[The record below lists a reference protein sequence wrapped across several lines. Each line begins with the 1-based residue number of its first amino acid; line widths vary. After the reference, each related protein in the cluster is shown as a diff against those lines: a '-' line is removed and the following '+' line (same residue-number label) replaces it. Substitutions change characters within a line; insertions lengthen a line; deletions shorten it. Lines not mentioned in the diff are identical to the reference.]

1 MNFDSKLFLAKVN
14 DILRLSADRNC
25 PKFSGFLSL
34 DEQSEIMPLV
44 LAGKVVLF
52 GGYNDA
58 ERKMLGALP
67 DYVTDKE
74 KAFPIVAVRFIYPKE
89 YKLTHRDVLGSL
101 MALGIKR
108 ESVGDI
114 CFEKGIATAFVTEEM
129 GNYIASQVSKIG
141 RVGVK
146 TEVLPFFSAAQNFT
160 APATKTITFTVSS
173 PRIDAVLSALT
184 GCSRSKAE
192 QYIKDG
198 LVFVNS
204 VAVTKSTKTISAND
218 KITLRGTGKFL
229 ITEGGN
235 YSKKGRE
242 IITAEKYI

>member
-1 MNFDSKLFLAKVN
+1 
-14 DILRLSADRNC
+14 
-25 PKFSGFLSL
+25 
-34 DEQSEIMPLV
+34 MPLV
-44 LAGKVVLF
+44 LSGKATLF
-52 GGYNDA
+52 GGYTDA

-67 DYVTDKE
+67 DYVADTE

-89 YKLTHRDVLGSL
+89 YNLTHRDVLGSL

-114 CFEKGIATAFVTEEM
+114 CFEKGVATAFVTEEM
-129 GNYIASQVSKIG
+129 GDYIATQVAKIG

-146 TEVLPFFSAAQNFT
+146 TEVLPFYDAVKNFV
-160 APATKTITFTVSS
+160 APVTQSVTFTVSS

-184 GCSRSKAE
+184 GCSRTKAE
-192 QYIKDG
+192 QFIKDG

-204 VAVTKSTKTISAND
+204 CVVSKPTKLISVND

-229 ITEGGN
+229 ITGSGN

>member
-1 MNFDSKLFLAKVN
+1 MNLNSKLLLAKAN
-14 DILRLSADRNC
+14 DIIRLSVERNC

-34 DEQSEIMPLV
+34 DEQSEVMPLV
-44 LAGKVVLF
+44 LCGKAALF

-67 DYVTDKE
+67 DYVQDHQ
-74 KAFPIVAVRFIYPKE
+74 KAFPIMAVRFIYPKE

-114 CFEKGIATAFVTEEM
+114 YFDKGMATAFTTLEM
-129 GNYIASQVSKIG
+129 AEYIATQITKIG

-146 TEVLPFFSAAQNFT
+146 TEVLPFYDAAKTFSAPVTQSV
-160 APATKTITFTVSS
+160 TFTVSS

-184 GCSRSKAE
+184 GCSRTKAE
-192 QYIKDG
+192 QFIKDG
-198 LVFVNS
+198 LVFINS
-204 VAVTKSTKTISAND
+204 VMITKSTKLISVND

-229 ITEGGN
+229 ITDSGN